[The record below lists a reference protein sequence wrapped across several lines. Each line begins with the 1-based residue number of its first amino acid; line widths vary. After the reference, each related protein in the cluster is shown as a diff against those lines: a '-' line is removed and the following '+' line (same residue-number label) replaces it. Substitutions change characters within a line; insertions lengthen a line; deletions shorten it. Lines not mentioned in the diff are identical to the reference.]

1 MAKAKMVHRMFVH
14 DSQVLAYSADSRSGE
29 VLLHLREGNEG
40 SPLFDLRFHG
50 VVAHQFPYPLMP
62 SWVYDLATVSA
73 DELLE
78 REWTA
83 IAEGFRLVGWPGH
96 WADSLASAQAYCRQQ
111 GVTGYDLETSYGMT
125 GWVLAKSVE
134 RTSV

>member
-1 MAKAKMVHRMFVH
+1 MSIH

-29 VLLHLREGNEG
+29 VLLHLREGLEG
-40 SPLFDLRFHG
+40 SPLFDLKFRG

-62 SWVYDLATVSA
+62 SWVYGLTEISA

-78 REWTA
+78 REWSV

-96 WADSLASAQAYCRQQ
+96 WANSLAEARHYCRHQ

-125 GWVLAKSVE
+125 GWVLATSVE
-134 RTSV
+134 HLSI